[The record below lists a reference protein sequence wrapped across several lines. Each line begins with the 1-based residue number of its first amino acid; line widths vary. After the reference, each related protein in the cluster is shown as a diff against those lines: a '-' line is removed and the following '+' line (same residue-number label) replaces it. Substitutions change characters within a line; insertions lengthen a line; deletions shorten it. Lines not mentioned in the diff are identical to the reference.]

1 MGAAGAGISRCYVRV
16 MSQKGS
22 APASERM
29 SKGQRTRV
37 AMLQAAIDVLD
48 ESGLEGLTLQDIG
61 ERLGLHRTAVYRHFA
76 SRDDLLA
83 ETMEFLITQ
92 VAEQLSLPANPR
104 GRIATIA
111 LEMRRMFHRHPGAAM
126 IFVTSGGTRA
136 SASAM
141 ERIVLDAL
149 REMGVAEG
157 DLPRTYQALESY
169 AVGTSLFDFAGAP
182 QHLELRRQRHAA
194 VDDPAMA
201 RVSTSAVQ
209 VDAVNEAAFLWGL
222 EALLDR
228 I

>member
-1 MGAAGAGISRCYVRV
+1 
-16 MSQKGS
+16 MSHKGS
-22 APASERM
+22 AETPVRV
-29 SKGQRTRV
+29 SKGERTRV
-37 AMLQAAIDVLD
+37 AMLQTAIDVLD
-48 ESGLEGLTLQDIG
+48 ESGLEALTLQAIG

-76 SRDDLLA
+76 SRDDLLT
-83 ETMEFLITQ
+83 ETMEFLIAQ
-92 VAEQLSLPANPR
+92 VAEQMTLPAEPR

-141 ERIVLDAL
+141 ERVVLDAL
-149 REMGVAEG
+149 RDMGVAEA

-169 AVGTSLFDFAGAP
+169 AVGSSLFDFAGAP
-182 QHLELRRQRHAA
+182 HHLELRRERHAA
-194 VDDPAMA
+194 VDDTAMA

-222 EALLDR
+222 EALLDH